1 MFVVCWSSQQ
11 IKHYIRKRV
20 SKQTDFCQQFAC
32 GFNLFADIMQT
43 MSQAMSQCV
52 QKYVQFFGER
62 ITEPLFSGTFLA
74 IHRNKDWHNVC
85 FIYTFIS
92 LGQRRVDKSRNKKLR
107 RETRTQEQKFCWL
120 SSTLI
125 GTAVPVLVTAL
136 HTRCDKS
143 QNSLT
148 MTLST
153 LSYWLKLSY
162 SRVKPW
168 LISNS

>member
-1 MFVVCWSSQQ
+1 MFVVWWSSQQ

-62 ITEPLFSGTFLA
+62 ITEPLFSGTFFA

-107 RETRTQEQKFCWL
+107 RETRTEVLLAVHHNDRPRCWCWL
-120 SSTLI
+120 PHHHTYAAINHKTLWQWHYLHFLTDWNFRILESSHGYI
-125 GTAVPVLVTAL
+125 P
-136 HTRCDKS
+136 
-143 QNSLT
+143 NS
-148 MTLST
+148 
-153 LSYWLKLSY
+153 
-162 SRVKPW
+162 
-168 LISNS
+168 